1 MPLKDYTKSRTT
13 VQPKT
18 MAKPSRTLINTAI
31 VALGYLL
38 SRLLGVIRDI
48 FITAQFGTAPVVD
61 AYRAAFAIPDLLYL
75 VIAGGA
81 LGTALIPVFQQR
93 KSTSTAAE
101 AWQLANSVITIALPL
116 LVGAATIA
124 LIWAEPLVQMT
135 TARGFTPELQL
146 QTAHLM
152 RMLLIQPI
160 LLGIG
165 GIFKALLESHDN
177 FATPTLGA
185 NLYNIGIIAG
195 AAILAPWFGIDGVV
209 YGVII
214 GAVAFLAVQV
224 APLRRL
230 GWQYQSHIQWASPD
244 LREIARLLLP
254 RLFGQ
259 SIWQINLTVMIAIAS
274 TFGVGA
280 VAASGYALQVMLLP
294 HGLIGLSVGT
304 VVFPLLARLYAEGHT
319 EQFVTR
325 ANQALQ
331 SVLVVTVPAAFVLW
345 SGAPAIVKVLY
356 QRGSFDTESLLLTIA
371 AVQGYAL
378 GLAGF
383 SVAEIAVR
391 IWFARK
397 DTRTP
402 VIIGA
407 ITVAANVAGGWWLTR
422 TGSQLAQLQMLT
434 SVFSVTN
441 LLEGAFLVG
450 VLYMRQPGITI
461 WQHPWHWLLSIAG
474 MVVLWQGSIRL
485 LPVLPLQPAQ
495 DWHDWRI
502 IGLHLG
508 SSVLI
513 FGWGVLT
520 SSRWLRVIRESRGT
534 PATHQGSEGVSA

>member
-1 MPLKDYTKSRTT
+1 MS
-13 VQPKT
+13 
-18 MAKPSRTLINTAI
+18 KPSHTLINTAI
-31 VALGYLL
+31 VAFGYLL

-81 LGTALIPVFQQR
+81 LGTALIPIFQQR
-93 KSTSTAAE
+93 KRLSSATA

-116 LVGAATIA
+116 LVGAATVA
-124 LIWAEPLVQMT
+124 FVWAEPLVQLT
-135 TARGFTPELQL
+135 TARGFPPELQQ

-195 AAILAPWFGIDGVV
+195 AALLSPWFGIDGVV
-209 YGVII
+209 YGVVI
-214 GAVAFLAVQV
+214 GAVAFLVIQV
-224 APLRRL
+224 APLQRL
-230 GWQYQSHIQWASPD
+230 GWRFQAHVTWPNAD
-244 LREIARLLLP
+244 LREIARLLIP

-280 VAASGYALQVMLLP
+280 VAASGYALQIMLLP

-304 VVFPLLARLYAEGHT
+304 VVFPLLARLYAEDDHT
-319 EQFVTR
+319 QFVAR

-345 SGAPAIVKVLY
+345 SSAPVIVKVLY
-356 QRGSFDTESLLLTIA
+356 QRGSFDTASLLLTIA
-371 AVQGYAL
+371 AVQGYAI

-383 SVAEIAVR
+383 SMAEIAVR

-407 ITVAANVAGGWWLTR
+407 ITVAVNVALGWWLTR
-422 TGSQLAQLQMLT
+422 SGTQLARLQMLT
-434 SVFSVTN
+434 SVFSMTN
-441 LLEGAFLVG
+441 LLEGALLVG
-450 VLYMRQPGITI
+450 LLYMRQPGITI
-461 WQHPWHWLLSIAG
+461 WQHPWHWLLSMVG
-474 MVVLWQGSIRL
+474 MVVLWQGSIRV

-502 IGLHLG
+502 VGLHLG

>member
-1 MPLKDYTKSRTT
+1 
-13 VQPKT
+13 
-18 MAKPSRTLINTAI
+18 
-31 VALGYLL
+31 
-38 SRLLGVIRDI
+38 
-48 FITAQFGTAPVVD
+48 
-61 AYRAAFAIPDLLYL
+61 
-75 VIAGGA
+75 
-81 LGTALIPVFQQR
+81 
-93 KSTSTAAE
+93 
-101 AWQLANSVITIALPL
+101 
-116 LVGAATIA
+116 
-124 LIWAEPLVQMT
+124 
-135 TARGFTPELQL
+135 
-146 QTAHLM
+146 
-152 RMLLIQPI
+152 
-160 LLGIG
+160 
-165 GIFKALLESHDN
+165 
-177 FATPTLGA
+177 
-185 NLYNIGIIAG
+185 
-195 AAILAPWFGIDGVV
+195 
-209 YGVII
+209 
-214 GAVAFLAVQV
+214 
-224 APLRRL
+224 
-230 GWQYQSHIQWASPD
+230 
-244 LREIARLLLP
+244 
-254 RLFGQ
+254 
-259 SIWQINLTVMIAIAS
+259 
-274 TFGVGA
+274 
-280 VAASGYALQVMLLP
+280 
-294 HGLIGLSVGT
+294 
-304 VVFPLLARLYAEGHT
+304 
-319 EQFVTR
+319 
-325 ANQALQ
+325 
-331 SVLVVTVPAAFVLW
+331 VLW

-407 ITVAANVAGGWWLTR
+407 ITVATNVAGGWWLTR